1 MKLRPAPLV
10 ASVAL
15 ALASCGQEQQVADSD
30 VTQVDTSE
38 DALAVDPSVV
48 PPQDTSG
55 QAPAEVATPTPEP
68 TVTTPVEPVELPSPD
83 PAKRT

>member
-1 MKLRPAPLV
+1 MKLQAATLL
-10 ASVAL
+10 ASAAF

-30 VTQVDTSE
+30 VTQVDSSQ
-38 DALAVDPSVV
+38 DALAVEPSVV

-55 QAPAEVATPTPEP
+55 QAPADVASPTPQP
-68 TVTTPVEPVELPSPD
+68 SVTAPVEAPELPPPD